1 MSTLETI
8 INPKQR
14 KVKKGTK
21 SAQADAIYQALDS
34 MEAHVLPLSALVQ
47 SELNVRKRPIDEKA
61 LSELADSIQAVGVLQ
76 NLVVYPM
83 GNDIYGVA
91 AGQRRLLALQQLVA
105 KGHLASSFPVP
116 VKVVSE
122 SDALIISLTE
132 NSQREAMHPADQLH
146 AFIELQKTGKN
157 ASEIGDLLGFSTHHV
172 KKCLRLAN
180 MAPELLAELDADN
193 ITLDQLQA
201 LTGTTDHER
210 QVMVWNNAM
219 GWKKEPRYLRDAVE
233 ETKTPVE
240 NNRLVKFVGL
250 DAYEQAGGTL
260 EIDLFTDAGFI
271 ENAPLLEKLALDKL
285 AVCAELLADIEGWQW
300 SLSRLERP
308 NFYSEE
314 SHKFTLSS
322 SRNKDFIPTWQAQ
335 IDELNAQVE
344 SLEQLADQ
352 ETDSEKKRQ
361 LEEQLD
367 DCTSQYESLV
377 EDSDDRSAILAWLE
391 DEKATKGIVV
401 YLDRDGEPCVVRG
414 VIDLEHQETQ
424 SIEDESTDEN
434 LSEQSTTAVETVSDY
449 SAALCKSLSS
459 ERTLA
464 VQAALTQHP
473 NVALAILVHDAC
485 VQVFGSPYAKTA
497 FNIKLSLSQ
506 EELLKNAPTAQNSE
520 ALQLLNTQF
529 ESWSARLPDG
539 WQVDFSWLLSWEQAD
554 LVALLAFCSAQTL
567 SEVNHHAPHDNTLA
581 KALRPIEQVI
591 AFDFRQW
598 WQPTKANFFGRIS
611 KDQISDCLAEVGAA
625 DKALE
630 AVKMKKGNAAELAES
645 TLKDTHWLPSC
656 FLDVKADTHQRYGKN
671 DDYRRHR

>member
-14 KVKKGTK
+14 KAKKGTK
-21 SAQADAIYQALDS
+21 SAKADAIYQALDS

-83 GNDIYGVA
+83 DNDVYGVA
-91 AGQRRLLALQQLVA
+91 AGQRRLLALQQLMT
-105 KGHLASSFPVP
+105 KGHLDSSFPVL

-157 ASEIGDLLGFSTHHV
+157 ASEIGDLLGFSAHHV

-201 LTGTTDHER
+201 LAGTTDHER
-210 QVMVWNNAM
+210 QVMVWNNAF
-219 GWKKEPRYLRDAVE
+219 GWKKEPRHLREAVE

-260 EIDLFTDAGFI
+260 EIDLFTEAGFI

-285 AVCAELLADIEGWQW
+285 TACAELLADIEGWQFGTA
-300 SLSRLERP
+300 RLERP
-308 NFYSEE
+308 SFYGNDGE
-314 SHKFTLSS
+314 TLSLS
-322 SRNKDFIPTWQAQ
+322 HAPEAVIPPEFVDLLAELRTREADLREQALNAEEYHEQIDLWQAANDCENQ
-335 IDELNAQVE
+335 IEGIKDRTKNQAWT
-344 SLEQLADQ
+344 ADG
-352 ETDSEKKRQ
+352 
-361 LEEQLD
+361 
-367 DCTSQYESLV
+367 
-377 EDSDDRSAILAWLE
+377 
-391 DEKATKGIVV
+391 KATKGVV
-401 YLDRDGEPCVVRG
+401 VFLDRDGEPCVIRG
-414 VIDLEHQETQ
+414 VIDLEQQAPQCSEA
-424 SIEDESTDEN
+424 ESTAERLN
-434 LSEQSTTAVETVSDY
+434 VQSTVPVKIEFTY

-485 VQVFGSPYAKTA
+485 IQVLGSTYAKTA
-497 FNIKLSLSQ
+497 FNIEFSRAQ
-506 EELLKNAPTAQNSE
+506 DELLKNAPTAQDSE

-529 ESWSARLPDG
+529 ESWSARFPDA
-539 WQVDFSWLLSWEQAD
+539 WQADFSWLLTWDQVD

-567 SEVNHHAPHDNTLA
+567 SEVNHYAPHDNTLA
-581 KALRPIEQVI
+581 EALRPIEQAI

-611 KDQISDCLAEVGAA
+611 KEQISDCLVDAGAS

-630 AVKMKKGNAAELAES
+630 AVKMKKGDAAELAES

-656 FLDVKADTHQRYGKN
+656 FHNVNADTHHTDNAQ
-671 DDYRRHR
+671 

>member
-1 MSTLETI
+1 MSTLETT

-14 KVKKGTK
+14 KAKKGTK

-34 MEAHVLPLSALVQ
+34 MEAHVLPLSSLVQ

-83 GNDIYGVA
+83 DNDVYGVA

-201 LTGTTDHER
+201 LAGTPDHDR
-210 QVMVWNNAM
+210 QVMVWNNAI
-219 GWKKEPRYLRDAVE
+219 GWKKEPRYLREAVE

-260 EIDLFTDAGFI
+260 EIDLFTEAGFI
-271 ENAPLLEKLALDKL
+271 ENAPLLEKLALDNL
-285 AVCAELLADIEGWQW
+285 TVCVELLADIEGWQFGIA
-300 SLSRLERP
+300 RLERP
-308 NFYSEE
+308 SFYGNDEE
-314 SHKFTLSS
+314 TLSIS
-322 SRNKDFIPTWQAQ
+322 HAPEAVISPEFADLLAELRAREADLREQALNAEEYHEQIDLWQAVNDCENQ
-335 IDELNAQVE
+335 IEGIKNRTKNQAWT
-344 SLEQLADQ
+344 ADG
-352 ETDSEKKRQ
+352 
-361 LEEQLD
+361 
-367 DCTSQYESLV
+367 
-377 EDSDDRSAILAWLE
+377 
-391 DEKATKGIVV
+391 KATKGVVV
-401 YLDRDGEPCVVRG
+401 YLDRDGEPCVIRG
-414 VIDLEHQETQ
+414 VIDLAQQEPQ
-424 SIEDESTDEN
+424 CSEAESETESV
-434 LSEQSTTAVETVSDY
+434 SEQSTTQVETVSTY

-485 VQVFGSPYAKTA
+485 IQVIGSGYAKTA
-497 FNIKLSLSQ
+497 FNIKFSCTQ
-506 EELLKNAPTAQNSE
+506 DELLKNAPTAQDSE

-529 ESWSARLPDG
+529 ESWSARFPEG
-539 WQVDFSWLLSWEQAD
+539 WQSDFSWLLSWEQAD

-567 SEVNHHAPHDNTLA
+567 SEVNHHAPYDNTLA

-611 KDQISDCLAEVGAA
+611 KDQISDCLAEAGAS

-630 AVKMKKGNAAELAES
+630 AVKMKKGDAAELAEN

-656 FLDVKADTHQRYGKN
+656 FLDVNADTHHTDNAQ
-671 DDYRRHR
+671 

>member
-1 MSTLETI
+1 MSPLETI

-14 KVKKGTK
+14 KAKKGAK

-34 MEAHVLPLSALVQ
+34 MEAHVLPLSVLVQ
-47 SELNVRKRPIDEKA
+47 SELNVRKRPMDEKA

-76 NLVVYPM
+76 NLVVYSM
-83 GNDIYGVA
+83 DNDVYGVA

-105 KGHLASSFPVP
+105 KEHLASSFPVP

-180 MAPELLAELDADN
+180 MAPELLAELDVDN

-201 LTGTTDHER
+201 LAGTPDHDR

-219 GWKKEPRYLRDAVE
+219 GWKKEPRYLREAVE

-240 NNRLVKFVGL
+240 NNRQVKFVGL
-250 DAYEQAGGTL
+250 DAYEQAGGTI
-260 EIDLFTDAGFI
+260 EIDLFTEAGFI

-285 AVCAELLADIEGWQW
+285 TVCAELLADIEGWQFGTA
-300 SLSRLERP
+300 RLERP
-308 NFYSEE
+308 SFYGNDAE
-314 SHKFTLSS
+314 TLSLS
-322 SRNKDFIPTWQAQ
+322 HAPEAVIPPEFA
-335 IDELNAQVE
+335 DLLAELRAR
-344 SLEQLADQ
+344 
-352 ETDSEKKRQ
+352 ETDLRQQSWETDDENEQADLCQAVADCEKQ
-361 LEEQLD
+361 I
-367 DCTSQYESLV
+367 
-377 EDSDDRSAILAWLE
+377 EDIKDRTKNQAWTA
-391 DEKATKGIVV
+391 DRNATKGVVV
-401 YLDRDGEPCVVRG
+401 YLDRDGEPCVIRG
-414 VIDLEHQETQ
+414 VIDLAQQESQ
-424 SIEDESTDEN
+424 CSEAESETE
-434 LSEQSTTAVETVSDY
+434 SVREQSTTQVETVSTY

-464 VQAALTQHP
+464 VQAALIQHP

-485 VQVFGSPYAKTA
+485 IQVFGSSYAKTA
-497 FNIKLSLSQ
+497 FNIKFSLSQ
-506 EELLKNAPTAQNSE
+506 EELLKNAPTAQDSE

-529 ESWSARLPDG
+529 ESWSARLPDA
-539 WQVDFSWLLSWEQAD
+539 WQADFSWLLSWEQAD

-581 KALRPIEQVI
+581 KALRPIEQAI

-611 KDQISDCLAEVGAA
+611 KDQISDCLAEAGAS

-630 AVKMKKGNAAELAES
+630 AVKMKKGDAAELAEN

-656 FLDVKADTHQRYGKN
+656 FLDVNADTHHTDNAQ
-671 DDYRRHR
+671 